1 MKWMFFVTFLHFWL
15 SCLTLGMSLNM
26 NHIHKLKGTI
36 IGVCWH
42 INVNTCICGQAFNKN
57 IYRYDNM
64 LRTTM
69 DQSRVPTILVIK
81 IIKYAYKC
89 NSIWIWW
96 VGLAIVFS
104 VCNQFYGVVY
114 PMVKNVQILDVILA
128 FALNSQSLYRVLC
141 AKLLLFFFL
150 AVTLGNNR
158 LTRFQCGLRMRLL
171 PKQQLKILMRHPIT
185 VLLAFQ
191 AFRE

>member
-15 SCLTLGMSLNM
+15 SSLTLWMPLNM

-42 INVNTCICGQAFNKN
+42 ININTCICGQAFNKN
-57 IYRYDNM
+57 IYRYNNM

-81 IIKYAYKC
+81 IIEYAYKC

-96 VGLAIVFS
+96 VGLAKVFT

-114 PMVKNVQILDVILA
+114 PKVKNVQILDVILA
-128 FALNSQSLYRVLC
+128 FALNSLYRDLRT
-141 AKLLLFFFL
+141 KLSLFYFL

-158 LTRFQCGLRMRLL
+158 LTCFQCGFCMRLL
-171 PKQQLKILMRHPIT
+171 PKRQLKKIHETPYNCST
-185 VLLAFQ
+185 CFSG
-191 AFRE
+191 F